1 LSCLQE
7 AYIHQKTTNFTP
19 QDRNFN
25 FSFKM
30 ASRTSSKK
38 TVRKGGGSSKR
49 ASTSPYA
56 RPAAATEEKAQPA
69 KSVWLQLGR
78 RDEPG
83 VVVGLSNQY
92 DKASANTTSGLL
104 AIADLES
111 TAALSEALQQARA
124 DGAAP
129 GLSWSDPVRDQ
140 PLCTA
145 EAEYTV
151 YKVKFT
157 KKLSGLTHADAGA
170 APLAAVS
177 DLARG
182 SSVCVKV
189 ALKPWKMADTGLYG
203 VTLYANFVHVVAP
216 PEPAVRALVDQLSE
230 ALGGGSGAD
239 GEASGGWA

>member
-1 LSCLQE
+1 
-7 AYIHQKTTNFTP
+7 
-19 QDRNFN
+19 
-25 FSFKM
+25 M

-38 TVRKGGGSSKR
+38 GARKGGSKR
-49 ASTSPYA
+49 SSTSPYA
-56 RPAAATEEKAQPA
+56 RPAAEEKAQPKQP

-83 VVVGLSNQY
+83 IVVGLSNQY

-111 TAALSEALQQARA
+111 IAALSEALDQARA
-124 DGAAP
+124 AGAAA

-145 EAEYTV
+145 DAEYTV
-151 YKVKFT
+151 FKVKFT
-157 KKLSGLTHADAGA
+157 KKLSGLTHADEGA

-189 ALKPWKMADTGLYG
+189 ALKPWSMPDNGLYG
-203 VTLYANFVHVVAP
+203 VTMYANFVHVVAP
-216 PEPAVRALVDQLSE
+216 PDPAVRVLVDQLSE
-230 ALGGGSGAD
+230 ALGGGSGDA